1 MKTNLLKNGKYR
13 LNATVK
19 IITAL
24 MSLVLI
30 TLQAAMAQD
39 GNAGINQATTQVKS
53 YFDTGTNL
61 MYAIGAIVGL
71 VGAIKVYKKWND
83 GEHDT
88 GKVASSW
95 FGSCIFL
102 VIVATVLKSFFGV

>member
-1 MKTNLLKNGKYR
+1 MKRSTFK
-13 LNATVK
+13 VK
-19 IITAL
+19 G
-24 MSLVLI
+24 
-30 TLQAAMAQD
+30 TLQRAFRWVSTLIGLMTLAVQAVFAQD
-39 GNAGINQATTQVKS
+39 GNAGINQATSQVKS

-71 VGAIKVYKKWND
+71 VGAIKVFKKWND

-102 VIVATVLKSFFGV
+102 VVVATVLKSFFGV

>member
-1 MKTNLLKNGKYR
+1 MKKNLLNRGGNSLKIMTR
-13 LNATVK
+13 VISTVV
-19 IITAL
+19 
-24 MSLVLI
+24 SLLLI
-30 TLQAAMAQD
+30 MTQSAMAQD
-39 GNAGINQATTQVKS
+39 GNAGINQATSQVKS

-71 VGAIKVYKKWND
+71 VGAIKVFKKWND

-102 VIVATVLKSFFGV
+102 VVVATVLKSFFGV

>member
-1 MKTNLLKNGKYR
+1 MKRYFIKLCRALRTAPKWIPAFTGLLLWAGQ
-13 LNATVK
+13 
-19 IITAL
+19 
-24 MSLVLI
+24 S
-30 TLQAAMAQD
+30 AMAQD
-39 GNAGINQATTQVKS
+39 GNAGINQATSQVKS

-71 VGAIKVYKKWND
+71 VGAIKVFKKWND

-102 VIVATVLKSFFGV
+102 VVVATVLKSFFGV

>member
-1 MKTNLLKNGKYR
+1 MKPQELKNRANTVSYTR
-13 LNATVK
+13 HLLATISLT
-19 IITAL
+19 IINL
-24 MSLVLI
+24 SLY
-30 TLQAAMAQD
+30 AQD
-39 GNAGINQATTQVKS
+39 GNSGITAATTQVKS
-53 YFDTGTNL
+53 YFSTGTSL
-61 MYAIGAIVGL
+61 MYAIGAIMGL
-71 VGAIKVYKKWND
+71 VGAIKVFKKWND

>member
-1 MKTNLLKNGKYR
+1 MY
-13 LNATVK
+13 
-19 IITAL
+19 AL
-24 MSLVLI
+24 
-30 TLQAAMAQD
+30 ANYAQD
-39 GNAGINQATTQVKS
+39 GNAGITQATTQVKG
-53 YFDTGTNL
+53 YFSTGTSL
-61 MYAIGAIVGL
+61 MYAIGAIMGL
-71 VGAIKVYKKWND
+71 VGAIKVFKKWND

>member
-1 MKTNLLKNGKYR
+1 MKTNLLNNGKRR
-13 LNATVK
+13 LIAAVK
-19 IITAL
+19 KLTAMVWLLII
-24 MSLVLI
+24 SLPL
-30 TLQAAMAQD
+30 MAQD
-39 GNAGINQATTQVKS
+39 GNAGINQATSQVKS

-71 VGAIKVYKKWND
+71 VGAIKVFKKWND

-102 VIVATVLKSFFGV
+102 VVVATVLKSFFGV

>member
-1 MKTNLLKNGKYR
+1 MKTNRFKLKKHSGDMIRRVSVSVTLL
-13 LNATVK
+13 LL
-19 IITAL
+19 AL
-24 MSLVLI
+24 QSAL
-30 TLQAAMAQD
+30 AQD
-39 GNAGINQATTQVKS
+39 GNAGINQATSQVKS

-71 VGAIKVYKKWND
+71 VGAIKVFKKWND

-102 VIVATVLKSFFGV
+102 VVVATVLKSFFGV